1 MIKKIKKIMTQE
13 EQIEGVEGVIQSLAK
28 VLRTTP
34 FSVEFKV
41 VKKPKGIKI
50 IHEVTQEQLNMIMER
65 ARKKSEEE

>member
-1 MIKKIKKIMTQE
+1 MIYKIKKIMTQE
-13 EQIEGVEGVIQSLAK
+13 EQIEGVIQSLAK
-28 VLRTTP
+28 VLRKTP